1 MYGFHPIASIWFTFL
16 YFFLVFYLPTVIK
29 RTYFIQIIAF
39 FNWWLPWWLRWLR
52 ICIQCRRPVSILW
65 EDPLDKEM
73 ATHSSVLAWRIPWT
87 EEPDWLQSMEL
98 QRVRWDWATDT
109 VITLSRSYVF
119 HKSSDWIYVTLY
131 WDTIL
136 LCCSIFYFCGTMT
149 PSLL

>member
-1 MYGFHPIASIWFTFL
+1 VYGFHPIASIWFTFL

-52 ICIQCRRPVSILW
+52 ICIQCRRPVSIPW

-98 QRVRWDWATDT
+98 QRVRWD
-109 VITLSRSYVF
+109 
-119 HKSSDWIYVTLY
+119 
-131 WDTIL
+131 
-136 LCCSIFYFCGTMT
+136 
-149 PSLL
+149 